1 MSLVV
6 RTWNLFHGNTVPPG
20 RRAYLREMVEL
31 VTADRPAVVCLQ
43 EVPVWALAHLQG
55 WSGGMTST
63 GIVAAPPR
71 LGSAMLG
78 RLLTELHHGLL
89 RSAFTGQA
97 NAILVDRP
105 IAGGPVDGGP
115 VDGGPVDRA
124 VTGER
129 TLTVSSAGERRVCQ
143 AVTVDGLVVVNFH
156 VTGGVPADEQFAR
169 VVEFAEPLGDQV
181 VIAGDANLRP
191 GSGTA
196 YERLRALG
204 FSAPLPDSIDQIVV
218 RGVDATP
225 PRRWPDEDRRYGT
238 RLLSDHAPVEL
249 VVG

>member
-97 NAILVDRP
+97 NAILVDG
-105 IAGGPVDGGP
+105 A
-115 VDGGPVDRA
+115 A
-124 VTGER
+124 TGER

-249 VVG
+249 AVG

>member
-105 IAGGPVDGGP
+105 VDGRP

>member
-105 IAGGPVDGGP
+105 VDGGPVDGGP
-115 VDGGPVDRA
+115 VDGRPVDRA

>member
-71 LGSAMLG
+71 LGSATLG

-97 NAILVDRP
+97 NAILVDRS
-105 IAGGPVDGGP
+105 VDGGP
-115 VDGGPVDRA
+115 VDGGPVDGA

>member
-105 IAGGPVDGGP
+105 VDGGP
-115 VDGGPVDRA
+115 VDGGPVDGA

>member
-97 NAILVDRP
+97 NAILVDRS
-105 IAGGPVDGGP
+105 VDGGP
-115 VDGGPVDRA
+115 VDGA